1 MLIWNAS
8 QYGGIDEIN
17 VDSSRVW
24 VPDIVL
30 YNRYVEEIVYDFRG
44 KYEAF
49 VLNYGTASVD

>member
-8 QYGGIDEIN
+8 HYGGIDEIN

-30 YNRYVEEIVYDFRG
+30 YNRYVKETVDDFLERG
-44 KYEAF
+44 KGLLY
-49 VLNYGTASVD
+49 